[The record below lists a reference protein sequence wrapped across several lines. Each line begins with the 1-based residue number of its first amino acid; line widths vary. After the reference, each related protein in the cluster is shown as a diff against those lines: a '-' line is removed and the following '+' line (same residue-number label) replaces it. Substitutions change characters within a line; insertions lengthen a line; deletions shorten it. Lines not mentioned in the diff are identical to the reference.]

1 MTLFNIVRR
10 IKCEMFKNQTFE
22 RNGICSIVNKN
33 YMLDNGGCV
42 NFYLAL
48 LGMSRSDFEKN
59 NIRIVDSI

>member
-1 MTLFNIVRR
+1 
-10 IKCEMFKNQTFE
+10 MFKNQTFE